1 MTLVL
6 YFGEKEWTGP
16 LHLKDCFVDFPSGL
30 DPYINDYKIHL
41 MDIPRLSEEEVNYFN
56 QDERYIN
63 QTTVSNLTGRE
74 DVTMCRVMDEAI
86 NTGIEKGLLQGREE
100 GRRAG
105 EAIRN
110 YQIANRYM
118 EKFGGSFEDA
128 LNLAEISEEEYYW
141 GREIE
146 QKCQLQYQKK

>member
-1 MTLVL
+1 
-6 YFGEKEWTGP
+6 
-16 LHLKDCFVDFPSGL
+16 
-30 DPYINDYKIHL
+30 
-41 MDIPRLSEEEVNYFN
+41 
-56 QDERYIN
+56 
-63 QTTVSNLTGRE
+63 
-74 DVTMCRVMDEAI
+74 MCRVMDEAI

-146 QKCQLQYQKK
+146 QKYQLQYQKK